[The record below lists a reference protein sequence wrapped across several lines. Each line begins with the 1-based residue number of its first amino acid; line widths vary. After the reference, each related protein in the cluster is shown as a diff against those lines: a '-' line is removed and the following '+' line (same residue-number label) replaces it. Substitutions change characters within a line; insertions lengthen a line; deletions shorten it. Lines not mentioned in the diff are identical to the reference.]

1 MLKTII
7 RFSIRFRGVI
17 IALAFLLAGY
27 GLYTLSQVKLD
38 VFPSFTPPLVTLV
51 TEAPGLSPEQVAVLV
66 TQPIQNALS
75 GTAGLQAMRSR
86 SIQGLSVIALTFHN
100 GTGIYRDRQIVAER
114 LNTVA
119 GQLPL
124 GVRAPFLTPLTS
136 ATGVVQVLGLTSDT
150 RSLMTLRTLAD
161 WLLKPQLLSIPGVAN
176 VAIYGGQVRELQIQV
191 EPHKLVRFGLSLQDI
206 IRAAQR
212 ATGVR
217 GAGFLED
224 ANQRIAIRT
233 EGQSI
238 TADQLANVILRR
250 RQGADLRLGDVAQV
264 VAAPAPAIG
273 GATIEGKPGVI
284 LNVEEQYGANT
295 LAVTRALRDRLQQ
308 LGPVL
313 AKQGVS
319 LHPDLFGQASYIE
332 TAIAHLRT
340 ALLVGAI
347 LVIAVLFFFLFN
359 VRTALISATA
369 IPLSLLTAIIVL
381 NALGASINTMTLG
394 GLAIAIG
401 EVVDDAIIDVEN
413 IFRRLRENRARAQP
427 SSIAKVV
434 LASSLEVRGAVT
446 YATFIVALVFVPVL
460 SLSGVAGKLFAP
472 LGEAYIAA
480 VFASLAVALTVIPAL
495 AYLLLGRTQPRPL
508 DPAWLC
514 KIKAIQ
520 ARLLTRAERHSRL
533 LIVGIALL
541 FLVAMAVLQ
550 SFGSN
555 FLPEFRERHFIVHVS
570 TEPGTSLAESIE
582 LGRHIS
588 TALSRILAVRSV
600 AQRVGRAEQTGTDTY
615 GVNVSEF
622 IVGLKPLSGS
632 AQEQVLARIRKT
644 LSGFPGVNSSVETPL
659 SDRIE
664 ETISGY
670 TAPVVVSIFGTN
682 FNLLY
687 EKAREIASVLEQL
700 PGAVDV
706 RMHAPPSAPQLTIRL
721 RQTALARWG
730 FEPVDVLDAIRTAY
744 AGSIVA
750 QTYQGNRVFNVVVTL
765 DPAGRRNPAQ
775 VGNLP
780 LRNPNGLTVPLR
792 DLADI
797 YEGVGPYAILETA
810 GQPVQTV
817 TAAVHGQALSE
828 FVHAAEHRIHKDISF
843 PAGTYV
849 VFSGA
854 AEAQAKAQSELF
866 IHALMVGVGIV
877 LLLFVVLRRARALS
891 LVLLNLPFALIG
903 GVAAVLVTGGVLSLG
918 AMVGFVAVFGIT
930 LRNSIMLMS
939 HYQHLVEVEGV
950 PWGREA
956 MIRGAQER
964 LVPILMTALVTALG
978 LLPLALTSG
987 APGNEIEGPMAQ
999 VILGGLITSTLLNL
1013 LVMPTLALQYGRFE
1027 YAPETE
1033 LLSRPDEV

>member
-1 MLKTII
+1 MLKAVI

-17 IALAFLLAGY
+17 IALAFLLVGY
-27 GLYTLSQVKLD
+27 GLYTLSHMEMEA
-38 VFPSFTPPLVTLV
+38 FPNFTPPLAVV
-51 TEAPGLSPEQVAVLV
+51 DTEAPGLSPEQVAALV
-66 TQPIQNALS
+66 TQPIQKALS
-75 GTAGLQAMRSR
+75 GIAGLQAMRSR
-86 SIQGLSVIALTFHN
+86 SIQGLSVITLTFHN
-100 GTGIYRDRQIVAER
+100 GTDIYRDRQIVAER

-124 GVRAPFLTPLTS
+124 SVRAPFLTPLTS

-191 EPHKLVRFGLSLQDI
+191 EPEKLVRFGLTFQDVV
-206 IRAAQR
+206 RAAQR

-238 TADQLANVILRR
+238 TAAQLANVVILRH
-250 RQGADLRLGDVAQV
+250 QGADVRLGDVAQV
-264 VAAPAPAIG
+264 AAAPAPAIG
-273 GATIEGKPGVI
+273 GATIGGKPGVI

-295 LAVTRALRDRLQQ
+295 LAVTRVLKDRLRQ
-308 LGPVL
+308 LEPVL
-313 AKQGVS
+313 AAQGVS
-319 LHPDLFGQASYIE
+319 LHPDLFGQASYIQ

-347 LVIAVLFFFLFN
+347 LVVAVLFLFLFN
-359 VRTALISATA
+359 VRTALISAIA
-369 IPLSLLTAIIVL
+369 IPLSLITAIIVL

-413 IFRRLRENRARAQP
+413 IFRRLRENRARPQP
-427 SSIAKVV
+427 LSIAKVV
-434 LASSLEVRGAVT
+434 LKSSMEVRGAVT
-446 YATFIVALVFVPVL
+446 YATFIVALVFLPVL
-460 SLSGVAGKLFAP
+460 SLSGVAGKFFAP

-480 VFASLAVALTVIPAL
+480 VFASLGVALTVTPAL
-495 AYLLLGRTQPRPL
+495 AYLLLGHTPTSPI
-508 DPAWLC
+508 DHAWIRAL
-514 KIKAIQ
+514 KAGQ
-520 ARLLTRAERHSRL
+520 ARVLAAIAGQHRWLM
-533 LIVGIALL
+533 VGITIL
-541 FLVAMAVLQ
+541 FLVAAAVFH

-555 FLPEFRERHFIVHVS
+555 FLPEFSERHFIVHVS
-570 TEPGTSLAESIE
+570 TAPGTSLAESLQ

-588 TALSRILAVRSV
+588 MALSRIPAVRSV
-600 AQRVGRAEQTGTDTY
+600 AQRVGRAERTGTDTY

-622 IVGLKPLSGS
+622 IVGLQSLPGE
-632 AQEQVLARIRKT
+632 AQEQALTRIRKT
-644 LSGFPGVNSSVETPL
+644 LSGFPGVSFSVETPL

-670 TAPVVVSIFGTN
+670 TAPVVISVFGTN
-682 FNLLY
+682 FDALY
-687 EKAREIASVLEQL
+687 EKAREIAAVLKHL

-706 RMHAPPSAPQLTIRL
+706 QMHAPPTAPQLIIRL
-721 RQTALARWG
+721 RQAALARWG
-730 FEPVDVLDAIRTAY
+730 FAPVDVLDAVQTAY
-744 AGSIVA
+744 AGTVVA

-765 DPAGRRNPAQ
+765 DPAGWRNPAQ

-780 LRNPNGLTVPLR
+780 LRNPNGLMVPLR

-797 YEGVGPYAILETA
+797 HENPGPYAILETA

-817 TAAVHGQALSE
+817 TANVRGQALSK
-828 FVHAAEHRIHKDISF
+828 FVHAAEQRIHEAVSF
-843 PAGTYV
+843 SPGTYV
-849 VFSGA
+849 TFSGA
-854 AEAQAKAQSELF
+854 AAAQAKAQNELLM
-866 IHALMVGVGIV
+866 HALMAGVGIV
-877 LLLFVVLRRARALS
+877 LLLYIALGSMRALF
-891 LVLLNLPFALIG
+891 LVLLNLPFALVG
-903 GVAAVLVTGGVLSLG
+903 GVTAVLLTGGVLSLG
-918 AMVGFVAVFGIT
+918 SLVGFVTIFGIT
-930 LRNSIMLMS
+930 LRNSIMLIA
-939 HYQHLVEVEGV
+939 HYQHLVGEEGV
-950 PWGREA
+950 SWGRDA
-956 MIRGAQER
+956 AIRGAQER

-999 VILGGLITSTLLNL
+999 VILGGLITSTVLNL
-1013 LVMPTLALQYGRFE
+1013 LALPILALRFGRFGQAVAKVSA
-1027 YAPETE
+1027 Y
-1033 LLSRPDEV
+1033 

>member
-1 MLKTII
+1 MLKAII

-17 IALAFLLAGY
+17 LALALLVAGY

-38 VFPSFTPPLVTLV
+38 AFPSFTPPLVTLV
-51 TEAPGLSPEQVAVLV
+51 TEAPGLSPEQVAALV

-86 SIQGLSVIALTFHN
+86 SIQGLSVITLTFHN
-100 GTGIYRDRQIVAER
+100 GTDIFRDRQIVAER

-191 EPHKLVRFGLSLQDI
+191 QPEKLVRFGLSFQDVV
-206 IRAAQR
+206 RATQR

-224 ANQRIAIRT
+224 VNQRIAIRT

-238 TADQLANVILRR
+238 TAAQLANVVILR

-295 LAVTRALRDRLQQ
+295 LAVTRALKDRLQQ

-313 AKQGVS
+313 AAQGVS

-347 LVIAVLFFFLFN
+347 LVITVLFLFLFN
-359 VRTALISATA
+359 ARTALISATA

-413 IFRRLRENRARAQP
+413 IFRRLRENRARAQS

-434 LASSLEVRGAVT
+434 LGSSLEVRGAVT
-446 YATFIVALVFVPVL
+446 YATFIVALVFLPVL

-480 VFASLAVALTVIPAL
+480 VFASLAVALTVTPAL
-495 AYLLLGRTQPRPL
+495 ASLLLGHTQTSPI
-508 DPAWLC
+508 DHAWIRAL
-514 KIKAIQ
+514 KSGQ
-520 ARLLTRAERHSRL
+520 ARVLAATARGHRWLML
-533 LIVGIALL
+533 GIVIL
-541 FLVAMAVLQ
+541 FLAAMAVLH

-570 TEPGTSLAESIE
+570 TAPGTSLAESLQ

-588 TALSRILAVRSV
+588 TVLSRIPAVRSV
-600 AQRVGRAEQTGTDTY
+600 AQRVGRAERTGTDTY

-644 LSGFPGVNSSVETPL
+644 LAGFPGVGFSVETPL

-664 ETISGY
+664 ETISGF
-670 TAPVVVSIFGTN
+670 TAPVIVSVFGTN
-682 FNLLY
+682 FDVLY
-687 EKAREIASVLEQL
+687 EKAREIAAVLKQL

-706 RMHAPPSAPQLTIRL
+706 QMHAPPSAPQLTIRL
-721 RQTALARWG
+721 RRTALARWG
-730 FEPVDVLDAIRTAY
+730 FEPVDVLDAIQTAY

-765 DPAGRRNPAQ
+765 DTAERRNPAQ

-780 LRNPNGLTVPLR
+780 LRNPNGLMVPLR

-843 PAGTYV
+843 PPGTYV

-854 AEAQAKAQSELF
+854 AEAQAKAQSELLM
-866 IHALMVGVGIV
+866 HALMAGVGIV
-877 LLLFVVLRRARALS
+877 LLLFIALRRARALF

-903 GVAAVLVTGGVLSLG
+903 GVTAVLLTGSVLSLG
-918 AMVGFVAVFGIT
+918 SLVGFVTIFGIT
-930 LRNSIMLMS
+930 LRNSIMLIS
-939 HYQHLVEVEGV
+939 HYQHLVEVEGMS
-950 PWGREA
+950 WGREA
-956 MIRGAQER
+956 AIRGAQER

-999 VILGGLITSTLLNL
+999 VILGGLITSTALNL
-1013 LVMPTLALQYGRFE
+1013 LVLPIMALRFGRFVPVDR
-1027 YAPETE
+1027 Y
-1033 LLSRPDEV
+1033 D

>member
-347 LVIAVLFFFLFN
+347 LVIAVLFLFLFN

-687 EKAREIASVLEQL
+687 EKAREIDSVLEQL

>member
-347 LVIAVLFFFLFN
+347 LVIAVLFLFLFN